1 MKFKQILTKARGL
14 VAAGAVCAFGSVSP
28 SQAAIVDL
36 GVEVVATDIFADI
49 SGVQLVNSASVYI
62 GSWKSGFDTS
72 AQVSPLLS
80 DFRSGTKLIANLSD
94 YFVVGVSTNYA
105 ALISNGNV
113 GTYNPTIPSDTGL
126 ALRPLDFIAFSAS
139 TGTSAGA
146 LGLDYLSIRMDSV
159 FPDTDA
165 QSRELNI
172 ALVVP
177 SLGADQATVL
187 AGNLVDNSDGTGQF
201 QTIPEPSSG
210 ILALGAACFW
220 CVRRG
225 FNRKI

>member
-1 MKFKQILTKARGL
+1 M
-14 VAAGAVCAFGSVSP
+14 FGSLP
-28 SQAAIVDL
+28 QTHAATVDL
-36 GVEVVATDIFADI
+36 GVEVISSDIFTDI
-49 SGVQLVNSASVYI
+49 SGVQLVNSASIYI
-62 GSWKSGFDTS
+62 GTWKSGYDTS
-72 AQVSPLLS
+72 AQVNSLLS
-80 DFRSGTKLIANLSD
+80 DFRSGAKSIADLST
-94 YFVVGVSTNYA
+94 YFVVGVSTNYG

-113 GTYNPTIPSDTGL
+113 GTFNPTIASDTGL
-126 ALRPLDFIAFSAS
+126 ALLPLDFIAFSAS
-139 TGTSAGA
+139 TSSGA
-146 LGLDYLSIRMDSV
+146 LGLDYLSIRMDSL

-172 ALVVP
+172 ALVMP

-187 AGNLVDNSDGTGQF
+187 AGNLADNGDGTGSF

-210 ILALGAACFW
+210 ILALGAVCLW